1 MATFEFQ
8 EALTSKGIKQ
18 KDLPDNLKEQIK
30 NLENYA
36 RQFNG
41 DLSEEEE
48 DKLLE
53 KIDYVDSQIA
63 KAINELEL
71 SEDKTVI
78 QKKNQNTNKEDSED
92 KTTEESK
99 GGSGVGFLIFTAVA
113 GLITWAIV
121 KKN

>member
-8 EALTSKGIKQ
+8 EALSSKGIKQ

-78 QKKNQNTNKEDSED
+78 QKKNQKSIKEESED

-99 GGSGVGFLIFTAVA
+99 GNTAVGFLIFTAVA
-113 GLITWAIV
+113 SLITWAIV
-121 KKN
+121 KKK